1 MTARTLP
8 DYGGGSIVN
17 LAASILD
24 AYGVPLPNERC
35 HQELLPTDLLTS
47 RSGIVLF
54 ICDALGLNQ
63 LRYALD
69 AQRLPSLERLA
80 SNSIGVRQLT
90 SVFPS
95 TTTAALTSLSTAC
108 SPAQHGIV
116 GHRQWIDEVGT
127 VCDMLRF
134 TSAMPPHVPFDEEI
148 VTVVPTMFERLGARG
163 VRSFNVS
170 ASAYEGTA
178 FTSLLTRGSSRVG
191 YQSISE
197 IPHLIESSM
206 GSDPSFHFAYW
217 AMVDIL
223 AHMYGATSGQSPASP
238 SLLELSLIDRVIG
251 EIIEVCDRH
260 DRLLLFVADH
270 GQTNL
275 APERVFVLDGDVA
288 ALLRHPPGGG
298 RRAAYLTADEPERVA
313 ELPQL
318 QQRDIDIVK
327 TDSAVDDDW
336 FGGDC
341 EGIRSRLGQLV
352 LLTSS
357 DRQILFDYGHGL
369 YPNRGAHGGLSS
381 DEMLVPLLVHH

>member
-1 MTARTLP
+1 MTARALP

-35 HQELLPTDLLTS
+35 RQELLPADLLTS

-69 AQRLPSLERLA
+69 AQRMTGFERLA
-80 SNSIGVRQLT
+80 SNSVGVRQLT

-108 SPAQHGIV
+108 TPAQHGIV
-116 GHRQWIDEVGT
+116 GHRQWIDEVGS

-134 TSAMPPHVPFDEEI
+134 SSATPPHVPFDEEI
-148 VTVVPTMFERLGARG
+148 VTVVPTMFERLGAHG

-178 FTSLLTRGSSRVG
+178 FSSLLTRGSSCVG

-197 IPHLIESSM
+197 IPHLIESAM

-217 AMVDIL
+217 AMVDTL
-223 AHMYGATSGQSPASP
+223 AHLYGATSGQSPANP
-238 SLLELSLIDRVIG
+238 SLLELSLIDRVLS

-275 APERVFVLDGDVA
+275 APDRALVLDSDVA

-298 RRAAYLTADEPERVA
+298 RRAAYLTSDEPERVA

-318 QQRDIDIVK
+318 QQRDIDIVR
-327 TDSAVDDDW
+327 TDSAVDDNW
-336 FGGDC
+336 FGGSC
-341 EGIRSRLGQLV
+341 EGIKSRLGQLI

-357 DRQILFDYGHGL
+357 DRQILFDYGYGL
-369 YPNRGAHGGLSS
+369 HPNRGAHGGLSS